1 MTIGTTRGLSNPEA
15 PWLRL
20 SDNPTKKRAALKS
33 KSPYLTRMNQNQSS
47 LLSSTSLDVRLE
59 NIGLVGLALTHLFFG
74 LWVIVD
80 PAPLAAYVDLKPV
93 GPQAGSEL
101 RAMYGGLIIG
111 FGAIQWRGY
120 RSMAFRSAAIEAT
133 GWIFAGVALGRLT
146 GLLDGALAGLQPVF
160 LLGEVSLALAC
171 RFAVMHRAKQQ
182 NS

>member
-1 MTIGTTRGLSNPEA
+1 MTESSL
-15 PWLRL
+15 
-20 SDNPTKKRAALKS
+20 NPTSAQ
-33 KSPYLTRMNQNQSS
+33 PLT
-47 LLSSTSLDVRLE
+47 TRLE
-59 NIGLVGLALTHLFFG
+59 NIGLVGLALIHLLFG
-74 LWVIVD
+74 LWVIAD
-80 PAPLAAYVDLKPV
+80 PLVLATYVDLKPV

-133 GWIFAGVALGRLT
+133 GWIFAGVALGRLA

-160 LLGEVSLALAC
+160 LLGEVCLALAC
-171 RFAVMHRAKQQ
+171 RFAVMHRTRPS

>member
-1 MTIGTTRGLSNPEA
+1 MTESSL
-15 PWLRL
+15 
-20 SDNPTKKRAALKS
+20 NPTSAQ
-33 KSPYLTRMNQNQSS
+33 PLT
-47 LLSSTSLDVRLE
+47 VRLE
-59 NIGLVGLALTHLFFG
+59 NIGLVDLALIHLLFG
-74 LWVIVD
+74 LWVIAD
-80 PAPLAAYVDLKPV
+80 PLVLATYVDLKPV

-133 GWIFAGVALGRLT
+133 GWIFAGVALGRLA

-160 LLGEVSLALAC
+160 LLGEVCLALAC

>member
-1 MTIGTTRGLSNPEA
+1 MDR
-15 PWLRL
+15 
-20 SDNPTKKRAALKS
+20 
-33 KSPYLTRMNQNQSS
+33 KSPYLTRMNQHQSS
-47 LLSSTSLDVRLE
+47 LTPPASLDIRLE
-59 NIGLVGLALTHLFFG
+59 NLGLVGLAITHLLFG

-80 PAPLAAYVDLKPV
+80 PAPLAAYVDLKPI

-111 FGAIQWRGY
+111 FGVIQWRGY

-160 LLGEVSLALAC
+160 LLGEVCLALLC
-171 RFAVMHRAKQQ
+171 RFSLKHRANQQ

>member
-1 MTIGTTRGLSNPEA
+1 MTDSSL
-15 PWLRL
+15 
-20 SDNPTKKRAALKS
+20 NPTSAQ
-33 KSPYLTRMNQNQSS
+33 PLT
-47 LLSSTSLDVRLE
+47 VRLE
-59 NIGLVGLALTHLFFG
+59 NIGLVGLALIHLLFG
-74 LWVIVD
+74 LWVIAD
-80 PAPLAAYVDLKPV
+80 PLVLATYVDLKPV

-133 GWIFAGVALGRLT
+133 GWIFAGVALGRLA

-171 RFAVMHRAKQQ
+171 RFAVMHRTRPS

>member
-1 MTIGTTRGLSNPEA
+1 MTESSL
-15 PWLRL
+15 
-20 SDNPTKKRAALKS
+20 NPTSAQPL
-33 KSPYLTRMNQNQSS
+33 N
-47 LLSSTSLDVRLE
+47 VRLE
-59 NIGLVGLALTHLFFG
+59 NIGLVGLALIHLLFG
-74 LWVIVD
+74 LWVIAD
-80 PAPLAAYVDLKPV
+80 PLVLATYVDLKPV

-133 GWIFAGVALGRLT
+133 GWIFAGVALGRLA

-160 LLGEVSLALAC
+160 LLGEVCLALAC
-171 RFAVMHRAKQQ
+171 RFAVMHRTRPS

>member
-1 MTIGTTRGLSNPEA
+1 MSRTDTSDQPS
-15 PWLRL
+15 PVLR
-20 SDNPTKKRAALKS
+20 T
-33 KSPYLTRMNQNQSS
+33 
-47 LLSSTSLDVRLE
+47 RLE
-59 NIGLVGLALTHLFFG
+59 NLGLVGLALTHLLFG

-80 PAPLAAYVDLKPV
+80 PLPLATYVDLQPV

-146 GLLDGALAGLQPVF
+146 GLLSGPLAGLQPVF
-160 LLGEVSLALAC
+160 LVGEVVLAASCAYLCQA
-171 RFAVMHRAKQQ
+171 RPATNH
-182 NS
+182 

>member
-1 MTIGTTRGLSNPEA
+1 MTE
-15 PWLRL
+15 
-20 SDNPTKKRAALKS
+20 
-33 KSPYLTRMNQNQSS
+33 SS
-47 LLSSTSLDVRLE
+47 LNPRSAQPLTIRLE
-59 NIGLVGLALTHLFFG
+59 NIGLVGLALIHLLFG
-74 LWVIVD
+74 LWVIAD
-80 PAPLAAYVDLKPV
+80 PLVLATYVDLKPV

-133 GWIFAGVALGRLT
+133 GWIFAGVALGRLA

-160 LLGEVSLALAC
+160 LLGEVCLALAC
-171 RFAVMHRAKQQ
+171 RFAVMHRTRPS

>member
-1 MTIGTTRGLSNPEA
+1 MTE
-15 PWLRL
+15 
-20 SDNPTKKRAALKS
+20 
-33 KSPYLTRMNQNQSS
+33 SS
-47 LLSSTSLDVRLE
+47 LNPRSAQPLTVRLE
-59 NIGLVGLALTHLFFG
+59 NIGLVGLALIHLLFG
-74 LWVIVD
+74 LWVIAD
-80 PAPLAAYVDLKPV
+80 PLVLATYVDLKPV

-133 GWIFAGVALGRLT
+133 GWIFAGVALGRLA

-160 LLGEVSLALAC
+160 LLGEVCLALAC
-171 RFAVMHRAKQQ
+171 RFAVMHRTRPS

>member
-1 MTIGTTRGLSNPEA
+1 MTDSSL
-15 PWLRL
+15 
-20 SDNPTKKRAALKS
+20 NPTSAQ
-33 KSPYLTRMNQNQSS
+33 PLT
-47 LLSSTSLDVRLE
+47 VRLE
-59 NIGLVGLALTHLFFG
+59 NIGLVGLALIHLLFG
-74 LWVIVD
+74 LWVIAD
-80 PAPLAAYVDLKPV
+80 PLVLATYVDLKPV

-133 GWIFAGVALGRLT
+133 GWIFAGVALGRLA

-171 RFAVMHRAKQQ
+171 RFAVMHRTRRS

>member
-1 MTIGTTRGLSNPEA
+1 MSE
-15 PWLRL
+15 
-20 SDNPTKKRAALKS
+20 
-33 KSPYLTRMNQNQSS
+33 SS
-47 LLSSTSLDVRLE
+47 LNPRSAQPLTIRLE
-59 NIGLVGLALTHLFFG
+59 NIGLVGLALIHLLFG
-74 LWVIVD
+74 LWVIAD
-80 PAPLAAYVDLKPV
+80 PLVLATYVDLKPV

-133 GWIFAGVALGRLT
+133 GWIFAGVALGRLA

-160 LLGEVSLALAC
+160 LLGEVCLALAC
-171 RFAVMHRAKQQ
+171 RFAVMHRTRPS

>member
-1 MTIGTTRGLSNPEA
+1 MSEA
-15 PWLRL
+15 
-20 SDNPTKKRAALKS
+20 
-33 KSPYLTRMNQNQSS
+33 S
-47 LLSSTSLDVRLE
+47 LNNTSTQPLYTRLE
-59 NIGLVGLALTHLFFG
+59 NLGLVGLALTHLLFG
-74 LWVIVD
+74 LWVIID
-80 PAPLAAYVDLKPV
+80 PLPLATYVELNPV

-160 LLGEVSLALAC
+160 LLGEVSLALTC
-171 RFAVMHRAKQQ
+171 RFAVMHRAKSS
-182 NS
+182 NF